1 MYKPIAIFT
10 VAVMLLTFIPLFPMT
25 TEASPTLHRL
35 PAVAV
40 NSQAL
45 LLNPVAVRAAAK
57 AAGLDSLSTIPVP
70 LVPNLGDFLNP
81 GSGPRTLATV
91 LGKALFWDQQ
101 VGSDGQACASC
112 HFAAGADNRTK
123 NQLNPG
129 LRASPTDNTFG
140 NSALAGVTGFT
151 QFAPNAQLAVSD
163 FATHKLAEPDKEDF
177 LHRVVTRDTNDVV
190 SSQGNFN
197 ATFTGTVVGQLR
209 DNGTAV
215 ADPVFKVGDVNVRRV
230 PPRNAPSVINAVFNF
245 DNFWDGRA
253 RNQFNG
259 VSPLGF
265 LDTNAKVLVN
275 NAGTLTETA
284 IVIPNSS
291 LASQAVGPVLS
302 DLEMSFVGRTF
313 PDVGKKLLAAK
324 PLVFQNVHVNDSVM
338 GPFAVTGA
346 GAKGLTFATYL
357 DIVKTVF
364 QSKYWDSTNVITFP
378 GGVRTINPSGTPGG
392 YTQAE
397 ANFTLFFGLAV
408 QAYESTLVSDKTRLD
423 RFMEGDNLALDQD
436 EMKGLLIFINQG
448 GGAQATNPIFT
459 GISKGA
465 CTNCHGGPEFT
476 DASVASVSAAA
487 IAVEPI
493 PVLINGRLAVGS
505 QLAYVDEGYYNI
517 GVRPTNEDL
526 GRGGVELG
534 KPLSFTRQKLANL
547 SFAPP
552 LPPGTLLTAIQVD
565 GAFKTPGLRNVE
577 LTGPYF
583 HNGGAQS
590 LRDVIDFYGR
600 HGDHSDS
607 NLPNIDSPLADVSL
621 RPVDALGR
629 DPDGDSLMR
638 FLLTLTDERV
648 RNEMSPFDHP
658 AISVPNGHPGDK
670 TAVTQF
676 TLVNGVKVAAD
687 TLLEIPAVGRDGRQS
702 ASLAPLKPFLSL
714 GAIPQLV
721 RLHSGWNTLS
731 TPIKLHSTMDTWGEF
746 ATANGLSFQIAYSW
760 SGTAFVAT
768 DPAAA
773 LNPLDSIYVL
783 MNAQA
788 AAEIVPFEGVSSPPS
803 KALTVGWNLVGSAFL
818 DTEMPVKDA
827 LTSAFFAPSAG
838 ANATPQWGYS
848 QVMSPAANLTP
859 WAYVRDSAVIPKLQL
874 GEGYWV
880 SMVNAGQLS
889 GFTSTP
895 LPR

>member
-1 MYKPIAIFT
+1 
-10 VAVMLLTFIPLFPMT
+10 MLLTLIPLFPMT
-25 TEASPTLHRL
+25 TDASPTHYLA
-35 PAVAV
+35 PAVAED
-40 NSQAL
+40 SQTVL
-45 LLNPVAVRAAAK
+45 LDPVAVRAAAK

-81 GSGPRTLATV
+81 GSGPRSMATA

-129 LRASPTDNTFG
+129 FRASPTDNTFG
-140 NSALAGVTGFT
+140 NSALAGVTGFS
-151 QFAPNAQLAVSD
+151 QFAPNAQLTVSD
-163 FATHKLAEPDKEDF
+163 FATHRLAEPDKEDF
-177 LHRVVTRDTNDVV
+177 DHRVVTRDTNDVV
-190 SSQGNFN
+190 SSAGVFN
-197 ATFTGTVVGQLR
+197 ATFTGITAGQR
-209 DNGTAV
+209 NDNGTAV
-215 ADPVFKVGDVNVRRV
+215 ADSVFKVVDVNVRRS

-265 LDTNAKVLVN
+265 LDSNAKILVN

-284 IVIPNSS
+284 IAIPNSS

-302 DLEMSFVGRTF
+302 DLEMQFVGRTF

-324 PLVFQNVHVNDSVM
+324 PLAFQNVHASDSVL
-338 GPFAVTGA
+338 GSFAVTGA

-357 DIVKTVF
+357 AMVQAVF
-364 QSKYWDSTNVITFP
+364 QSKYWDSTNVITFSGGNRVINAP
-378 GGVRTINPSGTPGG
+378 GFVPPAGTTA

-397 ANFTLFFGLAV
+397 ANMTLFFGLAV

-423 RFMEGDNLALDQD
+423 RFMDGDNNALDQD
-436 EMKGLLIFINQG
+436 EMKGLLIFIHKG
-448 GGAQATNPIFT
+448 GGAQTTNPIFT

-465 CTNCHGGPEFT
+465 CIVCHAGPELT
-476 DASVASVSAAA
+476 SASVSSVSAAA
-487 IAVEPI
+487 IEADAI
-493 PVLINGRLAVGS
+493 PVLINGRLAAGS
-505 QLAYVDEGYYNI
+505 QLAYGDEGYYNI

-526 GRGGVELG
+526 GRGGIELG

-547 SFAPP
+547 PFAPP
-552 LPPGTLLTAIQVD
+552 LPPGTLLTATQVD

-583 HNGGAQS
+583 HNGGAQT

-600 HGDHSDS
+600 HGDFSDA
-607 NLPNIDSPLADVSL
+607 NLANIDAPLASVTL

-629 DPDGDSLMR
+629 DPDGDSLVR
-638 FLLTLTDERV
+638 FMLTLTDERV

-658 AISVPNGHPGDK
+658 AISIPNGHPGDK

-676 TLVNGVKVAAD
+676 TLVNGVKVAND

-721 RLHSGWNTLS
+721 RLHPGWNTLS

-746 ATANGLSFQIAYSW
+746 ATANGLSVQIAYSW
-760 SGTAFVAT
+760 NGTAFVAT

-773 LNPLDSIYVL
+773 LNPLDAIYVL

-803 KALTVGWNLVGSAFL
+803 KAMTAGWNLVGPAFL
-818 DTEMPVKDA
+818 DTEMSVKEA
-827 LTSAFFAPSAG
+827 LTSVFFAPSAG

-848 QVMSPAANLTP
+848 QVMSPAANLSP
-859 WAYVRDSAVIPKLQL
+859 WAYVRDSAVVPKMQL